1 MNKMRSCRITAM
13 ILAAVAIVLL
23 VIGIYGATRPI
34 SYGSSYYHAVFYED
48 EEFNGTM
55 TFYSDNTMVV
65 RNTNFDEDIKFFYYY
80 KNGYVFFALAET
92 EEEYEKEVAAINED
106 FEAAVKS
113 PFYASKI
120 NPFRLSSE
128 GPDGF
133 RSVYLCQS
141 SIMMMVPLVAIELA
155 LVVLVIA
162 SMNRSRKMKRM
173 SET

>member
-1 MNKMRSCRITAM
+1 M
-13 ILAAVAIVLL
+13 
-23 VIGIYGATRPI
+23 
-34 SYGSSYYHAVFYED
+34 
-48 EEFNGTM
+48 
-55 TFYSDNTMVV
+55 
-65 RNTNFDEDIKFFYYY
+65 
-80 KNGYVFFALAET
+80 AET

-106 FEAAVKS
+106 FEAAVNS